1 MGPSFGNQYDN
12 QGFNTE
18 STVIDWDMLQG
29 SNGLQEPG
37 NTPPDLWFNS
47 ISSLLPQDG
56 QQNAD
61 LVFDPSSFIPDP
73 LPNNDAQELYLPN
86 AYPPSDLLLPPD
98 IISVGGINPPPP
110 APLPGTVVPDTTP
123 LLASIPTQERHPH
136 PSSISVQLA
145 ANLSLS
151 LLDEKNDKVV
161 ADESQHGGQLQSDSR
176 KKRGGAR
183 KRKADNAMVSAK
195 DSGAPKP
202 KKKHMGKAAEQEAI
216 DSTGTTEADVLEMS
230 RAKPVLP
237 HIPVK
242 PRTSPNK
249 PTLNPSYSQ
258 IVKTSFTPRACD
270 PGKLHV
276 TTCDHKTLSISRVT
290 TCDPGKVSGDLP
302 KDWSPT

>member
-1 MGPSFGNQYDN
+1 MGPSFGNRYDN

-29 SNGLQEPG
+29 SNGLQELG

-145 ANLSLS
+145 ANLSLG

-161 ADESQHGGQLQSDSR
+161 ADESRHGGQLQSDSR

-216 DSTGTTEADVLEMS
+216 DSTGTTEADVLEKEAEVAEKAAIEAGKA
-230 RAKPVLP
+230 AKAAAKAAKEAREAAGQEQTRKSGCVSTLPGFLKGGGYTRPKRVLRE
-237 HIPVK
+237 K
-242 PRTSPNK
+242 KST
-249 PTLNPSYSQ
+249 
-258 IVKTSFTPRACD
+258 
-270 PGKLHV
+270 
-276 TTCDHKTLSISRVT
+276 
-290 TCDPGKVSGDLP
+290 
-302 KDWSPT
+302 